1 MTIKLSTGLRTAL
14 AGTTGFGA
22 AFEKGV
28 IHIYSGPQPVSA
40 DAPVTGTLLGVVTGG
55 AGAFAFGSP
64 TNGLEFGA
72 ADAGAVQKS
81 ADQEW
86 KFKGIAN
93 GTAGWFR
100 LMGNASDALGNSA
113 VLPRLD
119 GSVGTSG
126 ADLNLSNIA
135 VTTGT
140 PATIDV
146 FSFGIPAQ

>member
-22 AFEKGV
+22 TFDKGV
-28 IHIYSGPQPVSA
+28 IHIYSGPQPSSA
-40 DAPVTGTLLGVVTGG
+40 DAPVSGTLLGIVTSS
-55 AGAFAFGSP
+55 AAPFTFGDP
-64 TNGLEFGA
+64 ANGLEFDPA
-72 ADAGAVQKS
+72 VAGTVSKS
-81 ADQEW
+81 STQEW

-100 LMGNASDALGNSA
+100 LMGNALDSLGSST

-119 GSVGTSG
+119 GSIGTSG

-135 VTTGT
+135 VAIGA
-140 PATIDV
+140 PATIDI
-146 FSFGIPAQ
+146 FNFTIPAQ

>member
-22 AFEKGV
+22 TFAKGV
-28 IHIYSGPQPVSA
+28 IHIYSGPQPVTA
-40 DAPVTGTLLGVVTGG
+40 DAAVSGTLLGVVTGG
-55 AGAFAFGSP
+55 ADPFAFGSP
-64 TNGLEFGA
+64 TNGLEFSA
-72 ADAGAVQKS
+72 AVAGGVSKS
-81 ADQEW
+81 AVQEW
-86 KFKGIAN
+86 KFRGIAN

-100 LMGNASDALGNSA
+100 LMGNESDALGSSTTS
-113 VLPRLD
+113 PRLD

-135 VTTGT
+135 ITVNT

-146 FSFGIPAQ
+146 FAFGIPAQ

>member
-1 MTIKLSTGLRTAL
+1 MTIKLSTGLRTAM

-22 AFEKGV
+22 TFEKGV
-28 IHIYSGPQPVSA
+28 IHIYSGPQPVTA
-40 DAPVTGTLLGVVTGG
+40 DAAASGTLLGIVTGG

-64 TNGLEFGA
+64 TNGLEFA
-72 ADAGAVQKS
+72 APLAGGVAKS
-81 ADQEW
+81 ESQEW

-100 LMGNASDALGNSA
+100 LMGNASDALGNSS
-113 VLPRLD
+113 VSPRLD

-126 ADLNLSNIA
+126 ADLSLSNIA
-135 VTTGT
+135 VTVGT

-146 FSFGIPAQ
+146 FLFTIPAQ

>member
-1 MTIKLSTGLRTAL
+1 MTIKLSTGLRTAM

-22 AFEKGV
+22 TFEKGV

-40 DAPVTGTLLGVVTGG
+40 DAPATGTLLGVVTGD
-55 AGAFAFGSP
+55 AGPFSFGSP
-64 TNGLEFGA
+64 TNGLEFSPA
-72 ADAGAVQKS
+72 AAGGVAKS
-81 ADQEW
+81 DSQDW
-86 KFKGIAN
+86 KFKGLAN

-100 LMGNASDALGNSA
+100 LMGNASDALGNSST
-113 VLPRLD
+113 LPRLD

-135 VTTGT
+135 ITTGT

>member
-1 MTIKLSTGLRTAL
+1 MTIKLSTGLRTSL

-22 AFEKGV
+22 TFAKGV

-40 DAPVTGTLLGVVTGG
+40 DAPASGTLLGIVTDS
-55 AGAFAFGSP
+55 AAPFAFGSP
-64 TNGLEFGA
+64 TNGLNFGA
-72 ADAGAVQKS
+72 AADGGVSKS
-81 ADQEW
+81 VNQEW

-100 LMGNASDALGNSA
+100 LMGNISDTLDASTA
-113 VLPRLD
+113 LPRLD
-119 GSVGTSG
+119 GSIGTSG

-135 VTTGT
+135 VKLNV

-146 FSFGIPAQ
+146 FTFSIPAQ

>member
-14 AGTTGFGA
+14 AGATGFGA
-22 AFEKGV
+22 TFEKGV
-28 IHIYSGPQPVSA
+28 IHIYSGPQPVTADSA
-40 DAPVTGTLLGVVTGG
+40 APGTLLGVVTGD
-55 AGAFAFGSP
+55 AGPFAFGSP
-64 TNGLEFGA
+64 TNGLEFDPA
-72 ADAGAVQKS
+72 AAGGVSKS
-81 ADQEW
+81 AVQEW
-86 KFKGIAN
+86 KFRGLAN

-100 LMGNASDALGNSA
+100 LMGNTSDALGQSTTS
-113 VLPRLD
+113 PRLD

-146 FSFGIPAQ
+146 FAFGIPAQ